1 MNSIWE
7 PTYIVTDVE
16 TTGSNPVKNR
26 ITELACV
33 TVRGGEIV
41 SEFSTLINPHQ
52 EIPPYVA
59 KMTGISQSMVSV
71 APDEYEVVDLVKS
84 IFKVKNPIFVAHNVN
99 FDYSFINAFFQRGF
113 IHFDYP
119 RLCTLKLARKL
130 LPRDLKKNVGDL
142 SEYLG
147 IRMKN
152 RHRAL
157 IDAKSTAMILTELL
171 HVAEKEHKINTLD
184 ELLLFQNKPIYN
196 YKVNDDIARK
206 LSGQL
211 IDIPYSPGIFRFFD
225 EKDKLIYWDYSF
237 NLNQK
242 LKSFFD
248 THHITSKSILEM
260 TPNIVRIEWEE
271 TDSELSVLILRER
284 MFKKTNP
291 KTPDEKT
298 LNMFDDTKAIPNS
311 NINNSDFIYLQAR
324 DNYEKLVD
332 IYLIKNG
339 KLVHQSTIGRKAG
352 LESIKLKIKDI
363 YFDMTNSRNTDFAE
377 LQVINKWVEMQNG
390 LGIELP
396 INGLDLE
403 SVIHEIQRSIPKAFE
418 IIEPVTHSSLHF

>member
-1 MNSIWE
+1 MISIWE

-16 TTGSNPVKNR
+16 TTGSNPAKNR

-41 SEFSTLINPHQ
+41 SQFSTLINPHQ

-59 KMTGISQSMVSV
+59 RMTGISQSMVSV

-84 IFKVKNPIFVAHNVN
+84 IFKVKNPVFVAHNVN

-196 YKVNDDIARK
+196 YKVNDEIARK
-206 LSGQL
+206 LAVQL

-225 EKDKLIYWDYSF
+225 EKEKLIYWDYSF

-260 TPNIVRIEWEE
+260 TPNIVKIEWEE
-271 TDSELSVLILRER
+271 TDSELSALILRQR
-284 MFKKTNP
+284 MYQITNP
-291 KTPDEKT
+291 KSADETTLNLFDAEKT
-298 LNMFDDTKAIPNS
+298 KHEPK
-311 NINNSDFIYLQAR
+311 INNSDFIFLQAR
-324 DNYEKLVD
+324 DNFEKVVD
-332 IYLIKNG
+332 IYLIQNG

-352 LESIKLKIKDI
+352 FDSIKMKIKGI
-363 YFDMTNSRNTDFAE
+363 YFDMPYSGNIDHTE
-377 LQVINKWVEMQNG
+377 LNVINKWIEMQNG
-390 LGIELP
+390 LGIELQ
-396 INGLDLE
+396 INGLDFE
-403 SVIHEIQRSIPKAFE
+403 STIREIQSSIPKAFE
-418 IIEPVTHSSLHF
+418 IIEPVTNSSLQF